1 MESSLYCQVTW
12 KYKAYLFELISYFM
26 HEVGAGWWICTSMYL
41 WIINFWPFPFW
52 KKKLKKKGKSWPSY
66 IRASVCVV
74 SLTQALSAL
83 PQLKWCQLLY
93 DTLGFSPA
101 NNPSFLPMTGRL
113 LPHRSNVGQLIIY
126 RSTLLFRTWQ
136 LLSAQDSCTLSVW
149 SKMSVSANATRL
161 TSLMMSPHFEE
172 TTQSLIKNSD
182 AFSLTCWF
190 LLSFHQGLKVS
201 FQIFHAKIKKKIFF

>member
-1 MESSLYCQVTW
+1 MKLEQADESVRQCIYGS
-12 KYKAYLFELISYFM
+12 LISG
-26 HEVGAGWWICTSMYL
+26 HP
-41 WIINFWPFPFW
+41 PFE
-52 KKKLKKKGKSWPSY
+52 KKKKKRKGKSWPSY

-190 LLSFHQGLKVS
+190 LLSFH
-201 FQIFHAKIKKKIFF
+201 

>member
-1 MESSLYCQVTW
+1 MKLDEPV
-12 KYKAYLFELISYFM
+12 
-26 HEVGAGWWICTSMYL
+26 HP
-41 WIINFWPFPFW
+41 WIIHFWPFPLLKRFLKEIKG
-52 KKKLKKKGKSWPSY
+52 KKKKRQSWPSY
-66 IRASVCVV
+66 TLAWVCVV

-182 AFSLTCWF
+182 AFLTDLLIFTVLLPGPQSIF
-190 LLSFHQGLKVS
+190 LNTPC
-201 FQIFHAKIKKKIFF
+201 KKI